1 MKKYRSL
8 GLLVVAI
15 VFSGLAGF
23 ASVKYL
29 EHREQ
34 ALIAEF
40 DEKANYTEVIVP
52 NKDLLVGDLISL
64 DTVSVR
70 PVPATYLSNGTLFP
84 NDFDSIVG
92 LTLKEPAGAGKP
104 LLRSQ
109 LDGLTGVEKFS
120 QLLSPG
126 QRALTLSIDELQSNE
141 NMLMPGDYVDIL
153 VKITSDSGA
162 KTVNVTSLLDKVL
175 VLATGITTVADPSY
189 YQAQAAQQGYGSV
202 TVGVASKD
210 VSTLLSAQTLGEL
223 IFLLRNPEDESKG
236 RFADGS
242 GLFNNSKDNL
252 IRVFS
257 KSNATSGVL
266 TGSYRVSGSGQK
278 NLWGNAQDT
287 GRLYKKYQG
296 KAPEEKE
303 IKIGQR

>member
-242 GLFNNSKDNL
+242 GLFNNSKDNR